1 MISSLV
7 SAAAAMLLLQAAPA
21 PAQDAPASVEG
32 VVVEGK
38 RTPRPAP
45 DLTDAKIEKGLFQL
59 LETQPQ
65 RVVCAQWAKT
75 GTRLESPVCGS
86 VERWFNAREP
96 EDVAAGRAPWQLVEE
111 IKRNKRKAA
120 SAGRRG

>member
-1 MISSLV
+1 MISSLAH
-7 SAAAAMLLLQAAPA
+7 AAAAIFLLQAAPA
-21 PAQDAPASVEG
+21 AQDAPASVEG

-75 GTRLESPVCGS
+75 GTRLVTPVCGT

-96 EDVAAGRAPWQLVEE
+96 GEIAAGRAPWALVEE

-120 SAGRRG
+120 SARRG